1 MPQLTLL
8 TFSLLGDRAVYLWV
22 LWAVVALEYKVMQ
35 RRRELLSKHTKSNS
49 RNRQGTVA
57 INLNIRVSVVNAL
70 LDLK

>member
-35 RRRELLSKHTKSNS
+35 RRRELLSKHTKNNS
-49 RNRQGTVA
+49 RNRQGTL
-57 INLNIRVSVVNAL
+57 ILESVL
-70 LDLK
+70 SMHC